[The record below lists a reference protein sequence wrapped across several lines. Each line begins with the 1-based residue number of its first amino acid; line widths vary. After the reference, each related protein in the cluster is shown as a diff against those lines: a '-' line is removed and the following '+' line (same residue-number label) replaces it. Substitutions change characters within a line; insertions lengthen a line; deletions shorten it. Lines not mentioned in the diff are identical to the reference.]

1 MDSSDSGKGRD
12 NFIVSTFQWSGR
24 KTSSSSCVNP
34 SFSSILGPFWFTEL
48 LLFYRSVA
56 AFDCMRVIHPLL
68 PLPLSSGQWLVTYFA
83 GIFPC
88 SAAALHRAY
97 TSFVRLTDPD
107 QPTHQPVTH
116 RCCDCA
122 GNRIP
127 GTTKYI
133 ANRRHRTK
141 GSWCPSEIDTHS
153 RMLQSLNRRNTR
165 REEIITRD
173 WRIGFVYELKDNG
186 KKRRRTYDGC
196 SWVESRD
203 YFNVN

>member
-1 MDSSDSGKGRD
+1 MGSPIQIQRPINYIILVPIFFKWTPPIREKVATILLFRLFSGQQ
-12 NFIVSTFQWSGR
+12 QWSGW

-97 TSFVRLTDPD
+97 TSFVRLTNPD

-116 RCCDCA
+116 RCCGCA

-141 GSWCPSEIDTHS
+141 GSCDAHQRSTPIRGCWS
-153 RMLQSLNRRNTR
+153 RWI
-165 REEIITRD
+165 EEIRD
-173 WRIGFVYELKDNG
+173 A
-186 KKRRRTYDGC
+186 KR
-196 SWVESRD
+196 
-203 YFNVN
+203 